1 MTLALRSPGM
11 VKDLVAVDNAP
22 VDAILSTD
30 FAKYVRGMKK
40 VEAAGV
46 SSQKEA
52 DAIMSEFEDVCSI
65 LSHKPFPFP
74 FTYISSLCC
83 LR

>member
-46 SSQKEA
+46 SSQREA
-52 DAIMSEFEDVCSI
+52 DAIMAEFEEVCFI
-65 LSHKPFPFP
+65 VLARFAFFPYP
-74 FTYISSLCC
+74 
-83 LR
+83 